1 MFASSFDAVSSPPI
15 SSTAGG
21 SWPLP
26 TSSPAPNAAPAERV
40 TIPGV
45 EIARVGSFEASTG
58 PATFTADDFAS
69 AVAALAAGVIHRPVL
84 KLGHEDPRF
93 DGAPSVGWVDHLRIN
108 GPVLVGDLA
117 GVPRWLADAMPTSW
131 PNRSLEGVVGYTD
144 ADGRVWPFVLT
155 GLALLGATAPAI
167 GNLAELREFVAASR
181 GTRTAQSAVTAA
193 KARRTRRAR
202 NII

>member
-1 MFASSFDAVSSPPI
+1 MCR
-15 SSTAGG
+15 AG
-21 SWPLP
+21 S
-26 TSSPAPNAAPAERV
+26 
-40 TIPGV
+40 
-45 EIARVGSFEASTG
+45 
-58 PATFTADDFAS
+58 
-69 AVAALAAGVIHRPVL
+69 
-84 KLGHEDPRF
+84 
-93 DGAPSVGWVDHLRIN
+93 
-108 GPVLVGDLA
+108 
-117 GVPRWLADAMPTSW
+117 ADAMPTSW

-181 GTRTAQSAVTAA
+181 GPRTAQSAVTAA